1 MKIDVINDKL
11 YNLYMMYESVI
22 WKDDKVKLDI
32 IYENNGIKMLLYNDK
47 EYIDELEIYFHN
59 KERNLYKYIV
69 IKQFISVLGNVMIYN
84 ERNIFSNISHK
95 SYVRFVVND
104 QELLLLM
111 KEIMELQKE
120 MVIDNDSMVIRKLY
134 RQIPY
139 RYRLRNQELE
149 QSLTSRYI
157 LSKRILNGYI
167 KNIKNI

>member
-111 KEIMELQKE
+111 KEIMEIQKE

-134 RQIPY
+134 QQIPY

-157 LSKRILNGYI
+157 LSKRILNGCI

>member
-111 KEIMELQKE
+111 KEIMEIQKE

-134 RQIPY
+134 LQIPY

-157 LSKRILNGYI
+157 LSKRILNGCI

>member
-59 KERNLYKYIV
+59 KERNLYKYII
-69 IKQFISVLGNVMIYN
+69 IKQFINVLGNVMIYN

-111 KEIMELQKE
+111 KEIMEIQKE

-134 RQIPY
+134 QQIPY

-157 LSKRILNGYI
+157 LSKRILNEYI
-167 KNIKNI
+167 KNI

>member
-1 MKIDVINDKL
+1 
-11 YNLYMMYESVI
+11 
-22 WKDDKVKLDI
+22 
-32 IYENNGIKMLLYNDK
+32 
-47 EYIDELEIYFHN
+47 
-59 KERNLYKYIV
+59 
-69 IKQFISVLGNVMIYN
+69 MIYN

-111 KEIMELQKE
+111 KEIMEIQKE

-134 RQIPY
+134 QQIPY

-157 LSKRILNGYI
+157 LSKRILNEYI
-167 KNIKNI
+167 KNIWQK

>member
-69 IKQFISVLGNVMIYN
+69 IKQFINVLGNVMIYN

-111 KEIMELQKE
+111 KEIMEIQKE

-134 RQIPY
+134 QQIPY

-157 LSKRILNGYI
+157 LSKRILNEYI
-167 KNIKNI
+167 KNI

>member
-111 KEIMELQKE
+111 KEIMEIQKE

-134 RQIPY
+134 RQILY

-157 LSKRILNGYI
+157 LSKRILNGCI

>member
-11 YNLYMMYESVI
+11 YKLYMLYESVM

-32 IYENNGIKMLLYNDK
+32 IYENNGIKMILYNDK

-59 KERNLYKYIV
+59 KERNLYKYIA
-69 IKQFISVLGNVMIYN
+69 IKQFISVLGNVMIHN
-84 ERNIFSNISHK
+84 EKNVFSNISHK
-95 SYVRFVVND
+95 SYVRFIVND

-111 KEIMELQKE
+111 NEIAKIQQE

-139 RYRLRNQELE
+139 RYRLISQELE

-157 LSKRILNGYI
+157 LSKKILNRYV
-167 KNIKNI
+167 KNI

>member
-69 IKQFISVLGNVMIYN
+69 IKQFISFLGNVMIYN

-111 KEIMELQKE
+111 KEIMEIQKE

-134 RQIPY
+134 QQIPY

-157 LSKRILNGYI
+157 LSKRILNEYI
-167 KNIKNI
+167 KNI

>member
-1 MKIDVINDKL
+1 ML
-11 YNLYMMYESVI
+11 YESVI

-69 IKQFISVLGNVMIYN
+69 IKQFINVLGNVMIYN

-111 KEIMELQKE
+111 KEIMEIQKE

-134 RQIPY
+134 RQILY

-157 LSKRILNGYI
+157 LSKRILNGCI